1 MEKRKEQCKS
11 ELSKREAGQEGF
23 RECILPKEGF
33 NRGMLDSNGNI
44 NVFKD
49 GNLTATAGV
58 SRQKGESEAVYYSNN
73 QDITKGKT
81 TYNNN
86 PEVKVVGVDVK
97 TKEIEGSVKS
107 LDIISVQDSVN
118 GKSRGY
124 SVNVGIGFGK
134 HTNGEKV
141 VNGPYISSVGAG
153 YSKSDTTQK
162 ITRNVAEF
170 SAESGILEVKDKVR
184 QVGSLIDGGFTLN
197 AKKYEHEDL
206 EDINKSKSIVLPFR

>member
-1 MEKRKEQCKS
+1 MLFRSVPGCGKSLSAKAISASWKLPLYRLDFATVQGSYVGQSEQQ
-11 ELSKREAGQEGF
+11 L
-23 RECILPKEGF
+23 
-33 NRGMLDSNGNI
+33 
-44 NVFKD
+44 KD
-49 GNLTATAGV
+49 ALTTTKNM
-58 SRQKGESEAVYYSNN
+58 KGESEAVYYSNN

-134 HTNGEKV
+134 HMNGEKV

-162 ITRNVAEF
+162 ITRNVSEF
-170 SAESGILEVKDKVR
+170 SVIEIGRASCRERV
-184 QVGSLIDGGFTLN
+184 
-197 AKKYEHEDL
+197 
-206 EDINKSKSIVLPFR
+206 